1 MITTRTTSVRSILCL
16 ALLAA
21 GAVYAQDTRAK
32 VQGVIK
38 DSTQAIIVGAQI
50 VLSNDNTGVQTVE
63 HSSTAGQYLFDFV
76 LPGNYTLT
84 VETPGFRKFVQKNI
98 LVQSRGDVTVDAVL
112 EVGSIGE
119 SITIDATPVAVQ
131 FNTSTMSLT
140 VDTKMANSLPIL
152 NRNPYLLVA
161 LNPAT
166 VTRSTTEQSP
176 FHHWAASQFDV
187 GGNTN
192 DKNDIILDGSPAM
205 TTQKNSYTPPMDA
218 VQEVNVQQNSVDA
231 EFGHS
236 AGGVLTMQMKSG
248 TNELHG
254 TTYYL
259 GRNPSLNAAAN
270 SINHAPNLTRQNVWG
285 VTAGAPIKKNKLFN
299 FFAYEGW
306 RQTQP
311 LSYQSTLP
319 TDIER
324 TGDFSKT
331 LNAAG
336 GLRTIYDPFTT
347 QTDSAG
353 VVTRTPFAGNVI
365 PASRIDPTAKV
376 MMGDIWKPN
385 RAGDDFTG
393 VNNFQT
399 GYGNRFKY
407 WNISDRADWNVSDRW
422 KTFFRYNQ
430 FRTFTQADD
439 YTQGSVAEP
448 VDGSKRHARSFS
460 GDAVFTLN
468 PTTVL
473 NFRGAYNGIVD
484 SFGLPS
490 ATLQPKDLQRF
501 WGSNTWYL
509 PYLSALPDIYYPAV
523 TVNHLTAATTL
534 GKSTYWYQQPHSF
547 NLETKMSKNVGRHY
561 MKVGAEFRREDV
573 DAARP
578 TPMSFVFNPD
588 LTANTYN
595 SPNTNLSGNAW
606 ATFLLG
612 AIDNKSTD
620 SSIPIQKP
628 RVNYVGL
635 FVQDDFKLSQRLTL
649 NLGLRYE
656 YYTPMKDA
664 DGRLSRYLDL
674 TNPIPEFQGANAP
687 VLPPEVTALRTA
699 APIYNGAWV
708 FTDSN
713 HPGAWNPQKFLLMP
727 RVGVAWR
734 IDNNTALR
742 AGWARFIIPPTL
754 TDGLNILGSVP
765 LPGFD
770 ANTAAIG
777 QIAGVPQQVL
787 SNPYPGGL
795 VGIVGKTL
803 GRYTNLGGTGTWYQQ
818 NFNAGVNDRF
828 NISVQRQLPWKVVAD
843 ITYFINYGR
852 NQPYT
857 FDVNQID
864 PRIGYQYKNAI
875 NASVANP
882 FYNLLPPNQEPG
894 QLRTQ
899 KNIAVSELLRAYPQ
913 YSSLTETLRGGW
925 GDHYQALQM
934 SFQRPFANGFN
945 FVVGYNYNRERTQQY
960 YDSVDNFTNTPT
972 YQDSV
977 NPRHRLTGAAIYEL
991 PFGKGRKLMSN
1002 ANRLLDGVLGGWS
1015 TSGLYTYNSG
1025 DFLRF
1030 GTMLVSGDPHLD
1042 HPTNA
1047 RWFDTSMFQVQ
1058 PAFTRRTNPLQYDDV
1073 KGPRFVNLDMTL
1085 AKMFPIK
1092 ERIKFELRLESY
1104 NITNSFSGADP
1115 NLNVTGGTAF
1125 GRITS
1130 QKAGVYGRQF
1140 QYSGRF
1146 IW

>member
-1 MITTRTTSVRSILCL
+1 MIKAKRWSAFIWLSVLC
-16 ALLAA
+16 A
-21 GAVYAQDTRAK
+21 GAIYAQDTRAK
-32 VQGVIK
+32 VQGVVK
-38 DSTQAIIVGAQI
+38 DATQAVVVGAQV
-50 VLSNDNTGVQTVE
+50 VLRNDNTGVQAVE
-63 HSSTAGQYLFDFV
+63 QSSTAGQYLFDFV
-76 LPGNYTLT
+76 LPGNYTIT
-84 VETPGFRKFVQKNI
+84 VEMPGFRKFVQKNV
-98 LVQSRGDVTVDAVL
+98 LVQSRGDVTVDALL
-112 EVGSIGE
+112 ELGSVGE
-119 SITIDATPVAVQ
+119 SITIDAAPVAVQ
-131 FNTSTMSLT
+131 FNTSTMGLT
-140 VDTKMANSLPIL
+140 LDTKMANSLPIL

-166 VTRSTTEQSP
+166 VTRSSTEQSP

-192 DKNDIILDGSPAM
+192 DKNDIILDGAPAM

-236 AGGVLTMQMKSG
+236 AGGVLTLQMKSG
-248 TNELHG
+248 TNDLHG

-259 GRNPSLNAAAN
+259 GRNPALNAAAN

-285 VTAGAPIKKNKLFN
+285 VTAGAPIKRNKLFN

-324 TGDFSKT
+324 AGDFSKT
-331 LNAAG
+331 LNAVG
-336 GLRTIYDPFTT
+336 GLRTIFDPYTT
-347 QTDSAG
+347 VTDAAG
-353 VVTRTPFAGNVI
+353 AVTRQPFAGNII
-365 PASRIDPTAKV
+365 PSARIDPTAKV

-385 RAGDDFTG
+385 RPGDDFTG
-393 VNNFQT
+393 VNNFQK

-407 WNISDRADWNVSDRW
+407 WNISDRADWNVSDNW

-439 YTQGSVAEP
+439 YTGGSIAQP

-460 GDAVFTLN
+460 GDAVYTLN

-473 NFRGAYNGIVD
+473 NFRGGYNGIVD

-501 WGSNTWYL
+501 WGSNEWYK
-509 PYLSALPDIYYPAV
+509 PYLGALPDIYYPSV
-523 TVNHLTAATTL
+523 SVGQLSTTTL

-578 TPMSFVFNPD
+578 TPMNFDFQPA

-595 SPNTNLSGNAW
+595 SPDTRLSGNAW

-612 AIDNKSTD
+612 TIDNKSTD

-628 RVNYVGL
+628 RSNYYGL

-674 TNPIPEFQGANAP
+674 TNPIPEFQGANTP
-687 VLPPEVTALRTA
+687 KLPAEATALRTA

-708 FTDSN
+708 FTDN
-713 HPGAWNPQKFLLMP
+713 GTPGAWNPQKFLLMP

-742 AGWARFIIPPTL
+742 AGWARFIIPSTL

-770 ANTAAIG
+770 ANTAAIAP
-777 QIAGVPQQVL
+777 IAGIPQQRL
-787 SNPYPGGL
+787 SDPYPGGL

-828 NISVQRQLPWKVVAD
+828 NISIQRQLPWKVVAD

-852 NQPYT
+852 NAPYSL
-857 FDVNQID
+857 DLNQID
-864 PRIGYQYKNAI
+864 PRIGYQYKNLI

-882 FYNLLPPNQEPG
+882 FFGLPADKVPG

-899 KNIAVSELLRAYPQ
+899 RNIAVSELLRPYPQ
-913 YSSLTETLRGGW
+913 YSALTETLRGGW
-925 GDHYQALQM
+925 EDHYQALQM
-934 SFQRPFANGFN
+934 SFQRPFVNGFN
-945 FVVGYNYNRERTQQY
+945 FVVGYNYNRQRTQQF

-972 YQDSV
+972 YQDSQ

-991 PFGKGRKLMSN
+991 PFGKGRKMMAN
-1002 ANRLLDGVLGGWS
+1002 ANRLVDGVLGGWS
-1015 TSGLYTYNSG
+1015 VSGLYTYNSG
-1025 DFLRF
+1025 AFLRF

-1042 HPTNA
+1042 NPTNA
-1047 RWFDTSMFQVQ
+1047 RWFDTSLFQVQ
-1058 PAFTRRTNPLQYDDV
+1058 PAFTRRTNPIQYDDV
-1073 KGPRFVNLDMTL
+1073 KGPRFVNMDMTL
-1085 AKMFPIK
+1085 AKIFPIK
-1092 ERIKFELRLESY
+1092 ERIKFELRIESY

-1115 NLNVTGGTAF
+1115 NLNVTAGTTF
-1125 GRITS
+1125 GRITA

>member
-1 MITTRTTSVRSILCL
+1 V
-16 ALLAA
+16 AFLAA
-21 GAVYAQDTRAK
+21 GVAYAQDTRAK
-32 VQGVIK
+32 VQGIIR
-38 DSTQAIIVGAQI
+38 DSTQAVIVGAEI
-50 VLSNDNTGVQTVE
+50 VLGNDNTGVKTVE
-63 HSSTAGQYLFDFV
+63 HSSAAGQYLFDFV
-76 LPGNYTLT
+76 LPGTYTIT

-119 SITIDATPVAVQ
+119 SITIDAAPVAVQ
-131 FNTSTMSLT
+131 FNTSTMALT

-248 TNELHG
+248 DNELHG

-259 GRNPSLNAAAN
+259 GRNPSLNAAA
-270 SINHAPNLTRQNVWG
+270 SAINHAPNLTRQNVWG

-336 GLRTIYDPFTT
+336 ALRTIYDPYTT
-347 QTDSAG
+347 ETDAAG
-353 VVTRTPFAGNVI
+353 NVTRQPFAGNII

-376 MMGDIWKPN
+376 IMGDIWKPN

-393 VNNFQT
+393 VNNFQR
-399 GYGNRFKY
+399 GYGNRFRY
-407 WNISDRADWNVSDRW
+407 WNISDRGDWNVSDRW

-439 YTQGSVAEP
+439 YTNGSVAEP

-468 PTTVL
+468 PSTVL

-523 TVNHLTAATTL
+523 NVNQLTATTL

-547 NLETKMSKNVGRHY
+547 NFEAKMSKNIGRHY
-561 MKVGAEFRREDV
+561 LKVGAEYRREDV

-578 TPMSFVFNPD
+578 TPMNFDFQPA

-595 SPNTNLSGNAW
+595 SPNTALSGNAW

-628 RVNYVGL
+628 RSNYVGF

-656 YYTPMKDA
+656 YYTPLKDA

-687 VLPPEVTALRTA
+687 VLPPEATALRAA

-708 FTDSN
+708 FTDNN
-713 HPGAWNPQKFLLMP
+713 HPGAWNPQKFLFMP
-727 RVGVAWR
+727 RLGVAWR

-770 ANTAAIG
+770 ANTAAIAP
-777 QIAGVPQQVL
+777 IAGVPQQQL
-787 SNPYPGGL
+787 SNPYPAGL
-795 VGIVGKTL
+795 VSIVGKTL
-803 GRYTNLGGTGTWYQQ
+803 GRYTNLGGTGTWYKQD
-818 NFNAGVNDRF
+818 FNAGVNDRF
-828 NISVQRQLPWKVVAD
+828 NISIQRQLPWKVVAD
-843 ITYFINYGR
+843 VTYFINYGR
-852 NQPYT
+852 NQPYA
-857 FDVNQID
+857 FDMNQID
-864 PRIGYQYKNAI
+864 PRIGYQYKNLV

-882 FYNLLPPNQEPG
+882 FYNLLPATQEPG

-899 KNIAVSELLRAYPQ
+899 KNIAVSELLRPYPQ
-913 YSSLTETLRGGW
+913 YSAITETLRGAW
-925 GDHYQALQM
+925 GDHYQALQL
-934 SFQRPFANGFN
+934 SFQRPFTNGFN
-945 FVVGYNYNRERTQQY
+945 FVIGYNYNRERTQLF

-972 YQDSV
+972 YQDSA
-977 NPRHRLTGAAIYEL
+977 NPRHRLIGAAIYEL
-991 PFGKGRKLMSN
+991 PFGKGRRLMSN
-1002 ANRLLDGVLGGWS
+1002 ANRILDGALGGWS
-1015 TSGLYTYNSG
+1015 VSGLYTYNSG

-1030 GTMLVSGDPHLD
+1030 PTELVSGDPHLD

-1047 RWFDTSMFQVQ
+1047 RWFDTSMFAVQ

-1073 KGPRFVNLDMTL
+1073 KGPRFVNVDMTL
-1085 AKMFPIK
+1085 AKKFAVT
-1092 ERIKFELRLESY
+1092 ERVKFELRLESY
-1104 NITNSFSGADP
+1104 NVPNSFSGADP
-1115 NLNVTGGTAF
+1115 NLSVTGGTIF
-1125 GRITS
+1125 GRITA